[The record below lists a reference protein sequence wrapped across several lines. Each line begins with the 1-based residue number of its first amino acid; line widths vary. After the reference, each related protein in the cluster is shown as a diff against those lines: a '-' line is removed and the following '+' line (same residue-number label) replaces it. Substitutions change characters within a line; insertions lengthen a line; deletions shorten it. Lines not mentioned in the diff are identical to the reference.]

1 VGAVY
6 SAATAHLQRHS
17 VPEPA
22 TSARLLV
29 SHAASLGY
37 SPSSLHHSHT
47 RTLTEHEL
55 QLCITHIDR
64 RAAREPVQYILG
76 DWDFFGLTFQ
86 CRAPVLIP
94 RPETEELAD
103 LVLASLGASQG
114 LGLGASQGLGLGLG
128 ASQGLGMGLGA
139 SEGVG
144 LGASQGLGLGA
155 SEGVGLGA
163 SEGVGLGAS
172 QGLGMGLGASQG
184 LGLGASEGVG
194 MGASE
199 DLGLGASQ
207 GLGMGAS
214 QGLGMGASQGLGMG
228 LGARDAAVGKG
239 RNHPWRI
246 LTRHWQWLR
255 CTMND

>member
-1 VGAVY
+1 VAQWLHRPPPRPHARTRALTHSSFTHTLQRLPPTPSLTVGAVY

-114 LGLGASQGLGLGLG
+114 LGLGASQGLGLG
-128 ASQGLGMGLGA
+128 
-139 SEGVG
+139 
-144 LGASQGLGLGA
+144 ASQGLGLGE
-155 SEGVGLGA
+155 SEGV
-163 SEGVGLGAS
+163 
-172 QGLGMGLGASQG
+172 
-184 LGLGASEGVG
+184 
-194 MGASE
+194 
-199 DLGLGASQ
+199 
-207 GLGMGAS
+207 GMGAS
-214 QGLGMGASQGLGMG
+214 QGLGMGA
-228 LGARDAAVGKG
+228 RDAAVGKC
-239 RNHPWRI
+239 RNYPWRI
-246 LTRHWQWLR
+246 LDIGSGSGAR
-255 CTMND
+255 

>member
-1 VGAVY
+1 MLGWRIPARAISARASEAVAQWLHRPPSLPLSLTRSLTHSSFTHTLQRLPPTPSLTVGAVY

-114 LGLGASQGLGLGLG
+114 LGLGASQGLG
-128 ASQGLGMGLGA
+128 MGL
-139 SEGVG
+139 
-144 LGASQGLGLGA
+144 
-155 SEGVGLGA
+155 
-163 SEGVGLGAS
+163 
-172 QGLGMGLGASQG
+172 
-184 LGLGASEGVG
+184 
-194 MGASE
+194 
-199 DLGLGASQ
+199 
-207 GLGMGAS
+207 
-214 QGLGMGASQGLGMG
+214 GASQGLGMG